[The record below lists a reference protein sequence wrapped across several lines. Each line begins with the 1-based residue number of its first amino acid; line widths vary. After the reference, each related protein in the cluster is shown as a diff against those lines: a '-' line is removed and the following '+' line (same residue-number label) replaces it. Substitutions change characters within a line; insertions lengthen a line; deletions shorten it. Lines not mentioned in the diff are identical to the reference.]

1 MPTPSSGPIS
11 FLTLRNAF
19 GVPTPTPINQMYRGG
34 AYTPSI
40 GVNNAVPVSGAI
52 SLQNFYSTWGRKTMV
67 FTINVGSTPI
77 PYKKG
82 KGSYYGYGIGGLK
95 KKGGSFG
102 SISQD
107 TFLTP
112 TGTMVIEALYF
123 STGTNAWHLQLR
135 STAAPADSDLSFL
148 SVSVSGYSINGVRS
162 ARTST
167 QATGTA
173 RRWNWQ
179 VPSASH
185 PSSGTITCSIN
196 FYG

>member
-11 FLTLRNAF
+11 FLNLRNAF
-19 GVPTPTPINQMYRGG
+19 GVPTPTPLDQMYRGG
-34 AYTPSI
+34 PYTPNI
-40 GVNNAVPVSGAI
+40 AVNNDVPTSGTI
-52 SLQNFYSTWGRKTMV
+52 SLQEFYSTWGRKTMV

-82 KGSYYGYGIGGLK
+82 KGSYYGYGVLGK

-112 TGTMVIEALYF
+112 LGTMVIEGLYF

-135 STAAPADSDLSFL
+135 TTASPPDTDLSFR
-148 SVSVSGYSINGVRS
+148 SVSVTGYSINGVRS

-167 QATGTA
+167 QVTGTA

-179 VPSASH
+179 VTNSSH

-196 FYG
+196 YYG